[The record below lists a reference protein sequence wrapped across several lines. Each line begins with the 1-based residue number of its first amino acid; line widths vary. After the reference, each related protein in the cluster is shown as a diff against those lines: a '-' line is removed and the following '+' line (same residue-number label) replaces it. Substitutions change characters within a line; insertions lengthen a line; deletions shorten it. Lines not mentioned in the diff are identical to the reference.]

1 MSKPKPSN
9 AARLLGQ
16 LRWAGTTQEQR
27 IAHAK
32 MMSAASRRPKIA
44 APTETES
51 RNPEEEVDQQ
61 RAG

>member
-1 MSKPKPSN
+1 MAKTNPST

-32 MMSAASRRPKIA
+32 MMSAASRRPKPA
-44 APTETES
+44 APNEPEP
-51 RNPEEEVDQQ
+51 RNPEEVEEQKQ
-61 RAG
+61 AG

>member
-44 APTETES
+44 APSDEP
-51 RNPEEEVDQQ
+51 RKPEEEVDQQ
-61 RAG
+61 QAG